1 MTITLNQQLLDLSTP
16 RVMAIMNLTPDSFYD
31 GGQLKN
37 HEQLLA
43 KVQQFIDEGASIIDL
58 GGYSTR
64 PGAVNISV
72 EEEMSRVVPVVQLI
86 REHFKN
92 IPLSVDTFRSQVARS
107 ALEQGASMVND
118 VSGATADD
126 LMLDLI
132 SEYQVPYVGMH
143 MRGTPQTMSTLT
155 DYQDIVFEIR
165 YFFSTLAEK
174 AAKRNINDLIIDPGL
189 GFAKTIAQ
197 NFHLLYHLEA
207 FKLLDLPVLIGLS
220 RKSMIYKTLNTT
232 PENALNGSSALH
244 MAALER
250 GAHLLRVH
258 DVKEAQECI
267 KLYTQLRNAASS
279 YEIVPLK
286 K

>member
-31 GGQLKN
+31 GGKLKN

-64 PGAVNISV
+64 PGAADISV
-72 EEEMSRVVPVVQLI
+72 EEEMSRVIPGLRII
-86 REHFKN
+86 REHYKD
-92 IPLSVDTFRSQVARS
+92 IPLSVDTFRSQVARA

-118 VSGATADD
+118 VSGSTADNQ
-126 LMLDLI
+126 MLDLI
-132 SEYQVPYVGMH
+132 AEYQVPYVGMH
-143 MRGTPQTMSTLT
+143 MRGTPQTMNTLT

-165 YFFSTLAEK
+165 YFFSTLAEE

-197 NFHLLYHLEA
+197 NFHLLYHLDA
-207 FKLLDLPVLIGLS
+207 FKLLELPVLIGLS

-267 KLYTQLRNAASS
+267 KLFTQLRDAAT
-279 YEIVPLK
+279 
-286 K
+286 

>member
-31 GGQLKN
+31 GGKLKN

-64 PGAVNISV
+64 PGAADISV
-72 EEEMSRVVPVVQLI
+72 EEEMSRVIPVVRII
-86 REHFKN
+86 REHFKA
-92 IPLSVDTFRSQVARS
+92 IPLSVDTFRSQVARA

-118 VSGATADD
+118 VSGTTADD
-126 LMLDLI
+126 QMLDLI
-132 SEYQVPYVGMH
+132 AEYQVPYVGMH
-143 MRGTPQTMSTLT
+143 MRGTPQTMNTLT

-165 YFFSTLAEK
+165 YFFSTLAEE

-197 NFHLLYHLEA
+197 NFHLLYHLDA
-207 FKLLDLPVLIGLS
+207 FKLLELPVLIGLS

-267 KLYTQLRNAASS
+267 KLFTQLRDAAT
-279 YEIVPLK
+279 
-286 K
+286 

>member
-31 GGQLKN
+31 GGKLKN
-37 HEQLLA
+37 HDQLLSR
-43 KVQQFIDEGASIIDL
+43 VQQFIDEGASIIDL

-64 PGAVNISV
+64 PGADDISV
-72 EEEMSRVVPVVQLI
+72 EEEISRVIPVVRLI
-86 REHFKN
+86 REHFKA
-92 IPLSVDTFRSQVARS
+92 IPMSVDTFRSQVARA
-107 ALEQGASMVND
+107 ALEQGVSMVND

-132 SEYQVPYVGMH
+132 AEYQVPYVGMH
-143 MRGTPQTMSTLT
+143 MRGTPQTMNTLT

-165 YFFSTLAEK
+165 YFFSTLAEEV
-174 AAKRNINDLIIDPGL
+174 AKRNINDLIIDPGL

-197 NFHLLYHLEA
+197 NFHLLYHLDA
-207 FKLLDLPVLIGLS
+207 FKLLELPVLIGLS

-267 KLYTQLRNAASS
+267 KLFTQLRDAAT
-279 YEIVPLK
+279 
-286 K
+286 

>member
-16 RVMAIMNLTPDSFYD
+16 RVMAVMNLTPDSFYD
-31 GGQLKN
+31 GGKLKN
-37 HEQLLA
+37 HEQVLA

-64 PGAVNISV
+64 PGAADISV
-72 EEEMSRVVPVVQLI
+72 EDEISRVIPVVQLI
-86 REHFKN
+86 REHFRA
-92 IPLSVDTFRSQVARS
+92 IPLSVDTFRSQVARA

-132 SEYQVPYVGMH
+132 AEYQVPYVGMH
-143 MRGTPQTMSTLT
+143 MRGTPQTMNTLT

-165 YFFSTLAEK
+165 YFFSTLAEE

-197 NFHLLYHLEA
+197 NFHLLYHLDA
-207 FKLLDLPVLIGLS
+207 FKLLELPVLIGLS

-267 KLYTQLRNAASS
+267 KLFTQLRDAAT
-279 YEIVPLK
+279 
-286 K
+286 

>member
-31 GGQLKN
+31 GGKLKN
-37 HEQLLA
+37 HEQVLA
-43 KVQQFIDEGASIIDL
+43 KVQQFIDEEASIIDL

-64 PGAVNISV
+64 PGAADISV
-72 EEEMSRVVPVVQLI
+72 EEEISRVIPVVQLI
-86 REHFKN
+86 REHFRA
-92 IPLSVDTFRSQVARS
+92 IPLSVDTFRSQVARA

-132 SEYQVPYVGMH
+132 AEYQVPYVGMH
-143 MRGTPQTMSTLT
+143 MRGTPQTMNTLT

-165 YFFSTLAEK
+165 YFFSTLAEE
-174 AAKRNINDLIIDPGL
+174 AAKRNINDLIVDPGL

-197 NFHLLYHLEA
+197 NFHLLYHLDA
-207 FKLLDLPVLIGLS
+207 FKLLELPVLIGLS

-267 KLYTQLRNAASS
+267 KLFTQLRDAAT
-279 YEIVPLK
+279 
-286 K
+286 

>member
-31 GGQLKN
+31 GGKLKN
-37 HEQLLA
+37 HEQVLA
-43 KVQQFIDEGASIIDL
+43 KVQQFIDEEASIIDL

-64 PGAVNISV
+64 PGAADISV
-72 EEEMSRVVPVVQLI
+72 EEEISRVIPVVQLI
-86 REHFKN
+86 REHFRA
-92 IPLSVDTFRSQVARS
+92 IPLSVDTFRSQVARA

-132 SEYQVPYVGMH
+132 AEYQVPYVGMH
-143 MRGTPQTMSTLT
+143 MRGTPQTMNTLT

-165 YFFSTLAEK
+165 YFFSTLAEE

-197 NFHLLYHLEA
+197 NFHLLYHLDA
-207 FKLLDLPVLIGLS
+207 FKLIELPVLIGLS

-267 KLYTQLRNAASS
+267 KLFTQLRDAAT
-279 YEIVPLK
+279 
-286 K
+286 

>member
-72 EEEMSRVVPVVQLI
+72 EEEMSRVIPVVQLI

-155 DYQDIVFEIR
+155 DYKDIVFEIR
-165 YFFSTLAEK
+165 YFFSTLSEK

-267 KLYTQLRNAASS
+267 KLYTQLRDAAS
-279 YEIVPLK
+279 
-286 K
+286 

>member
-31 GGQLKN
+31 GGKLKN
-37 HEQLLA
+37 HEQVLA

-64 PGAVNISV
+64 PGAADISV
-72 EEEMSRVVPVVQLI
+72 EEEISRVIPVVQLI
-86 REHFKN
+86 REHFRA
-92 IPLSVDTFRSQVARS
+92 IPLSVDTFRSQVARA

-132 SEYQVPYVGMH
+132 AEY
-143 MRGTPQTMSTLT
+143 L
-155 DYQDIVFEIR
+155 IV
-165 YFFSTLAEK
+165 
-174 AAKRNINDLIIDPGL
+174 DPGL

-197 NFHLLYHLEA
+197 NFHLLYHLDA
-207 FKLLDLPVLIGLS
+207 FKLLELPVLIGLS

-267 KLYTQLRNAASS
+267 KLFTQLRDAAT
-279 YEIVPLK
+279 
-286 K
+286 

>member
-31 GGQLKN
+31 GGKLKN
-37 HEQLLA
+37 HEQVLA

-64 PGAVNISV
+64 PGAADISV
-72 EEEMSRVVPVVQLI
+72 EEEISRVIPVVQLI
-86 REHFKN
+86 REHFRA
-92 IPLSVDTFRSQVARS
+92 IPLSVDTFRSQVARA

-132 SEYQVPYVGMH
+132 AEYQVPYVGMH
-143 MRGTPQTMSTLT
+143 MRGTPQTMNTLT

-165 YFFSTLAEK
+165 YFFSTLAEE
-174 AAKRNINDLIIDPGL
+174 AAKRNINDLIIDPGF

-197 NFHLLYHLEA
+197 NFHLLYHLDA
-207 FKLLDLPVLIGLS
+207 FKLLELPVLIGLS

-267 KLYTQLRNAASS
+267 KLFTQLRDAAT
-279 YEIVPLK
+279 
-286 K
+286 

>member
-1 MTITLNQQLLDLSTP
+1 MTITLNQQLLDLSTQ

-31 GGQLKN
+31 GGKLKN
-37 HEQLLA
+37 HEQVLA
-43 KVQQFIDEGASIIDL
+43 KVQQFIDEEASIIDL

-64 PGAVNISV
+64 PGAADISV
-72 EEEMSRVVPVVQLI
+72 EEEISRVIPVVQLI
-86 REHFKN
+86 REHFRA
-92 IPLSVDTFRSQVARS
+92 IPLSVDTFRSQVARA

-132 SEYQVPYVGMH
+132 AEYQVPYVGMH
-143 MRGTPQTMSTLT
+143 MRGTPQTMNTLT

-165 YFFSTLAEK
+165 YFFSTLAEE
-174 AAKRNINDLIIDPGL
+174 AAKRNINDLIVDPGL

-197 NFHLLYHLEA
+197 NFHLLYHLDA
-207 FKLLDLPVLIGLS
+207 FKLLELPVLIGLS

-232 PENALNGSSALH
+232 TENALNGSSALH

-267 KLYTQLRNAASS
+267 KLFTQLRDAAT
-279 YEIVPLK
+279 
-286 K
+286 

>member
-31 GGQLKN
+31 GGKLKN

-64 PGAVNISV
+64 PGAADISV
-72 EEEMSRVVPVVQLI
+72 EEEISRVIPVVRLI
-86 REHFKN
+86 REHFKA
-92 IPLSVDTFRSQVARS
+92 IPLSVDTFRSQVARA

-132 SEYQVPYVGMH
+132 AEYQVPYVGMH
-143 MRGTPQTMSTLT
+143 MRGTPQTMNTLT

-165 YFFSTLAEK
+165 YFFSTLAEE
-174 AAKRNINDLIIDPGL
+174 AAKRNINDLIVDPGL

-197 NFHLLYHLEA
+197 NFHLLYHLDA
-207 FKLLDLPVLIGLS
+207 FKLLELPVLIGLS

-267 KLYTQLRNAASS
+267 KLFTQLRDAAT
-279 YEIVPLK
+279 
-286 K
+286 

>member
-16 RVMAIMNLTPDSFYD
+16 RVMAIMNLTPDSFYN
-31 GGQLKN
+31 GGKLKN

-43 KVQQFIDEGASIIDL
+43 QVQQFIDEGASIIDL

-64 PGAVNISV
+64 PGAADISV
-72 EEEMSRVVPVVQLI
+72 EEEMSRVIPAVRII
-86 REHFKN
+86 REHYKD
-92 IPLSVDTFRSQVARS
+92 IPLSVDTFRSQVARA

-118 VSGATADD
+118 VSGSTADNQ
-126 LMLDLI
+126 MLDLI
-132 SEYQVPYVGMH
+132 AEHQVPYVGMH
-143 MRGTPQTMSTLT
+143 MRGTPQTMNTLT
-155 DYQDIVFEIR
+155 DYPDIVFEIR
-165 YFFSTLAEK
+165 YFFSTLAEE

-197 NFHLLYHLEA
+197 NFHLLYHLDA
-207 FKLLDLPVLIGLS
+207 FKLLELPVLIGLS

-267 KLYTQLRNAASS
+267 KLFTQLRDAAT
-279 YEIVPLK
+279 
-286 K
+286 

>member
-31 GGQLKN
+31 GGKLKN

-64 PGAVNISV
+64 PGAADISV
-72 EEEMSRVVPVVQLI
+72 EEEMSRVIPVVRFI
-86 REHFKN
+86 REHFKD
-92 IPLSVDTFRSQVARS
+92 IPLSVDTFRSQVARA

-118 VSGATADD
+118 VSGTTADD
-126 LMLDLI
+126 QMLDLI
-132 SEYQVPYVGMH
+132 AEYQVPYVGMH
-143 MRGTPQTMSTLT
+143 MRGTPQTMNTLT

-165 YFFSTLAEK
+165 YFFSTLAEE

-197 NFHLLYHLEA
+197 NFHLLYHLDA
-207 FKLLDLPVLIGLS
+207 FKLLELPVLIGLS

-267 KLYTQLRNAASS
+267 KLFTQLRDAAT
-279 YEIVPLK
+279 
-286 K
+286 

>member
-31 GGQLKN
+31 GGKLKN
-37 HEQLLA
+37 HEQVLA

-64 PGAVNISV
+64 PGAADISV
-72 EEEMSRVVPVVQLI
+72 EEEISRVIPVVRLI
-86 REHFKN
+86 REHFKA
-92 IPLSVDTFRSQVARS
+92 IPLSVDTFRSQVARA

-132 SEYQVPYVGMH
+132 AEYQVPYVGMH
-143 MRGTPQTMSTLT
+143 MRGTPQTMNTLT

-165 YFFSTLAEK
+165 YFFSTLAEE

-197 NFHLLYHLEA
+197 NFHLLYHLDA
-207 FKLLDLPVLIGLS
+207 FKLLELPVLIGLS

-267 KLYTQLRNAASS
+267 KLFTQLRDAAT
-279 YEIVPLK
+279 
-286 K
+286 

>member
-31 GGQLKN
+31 GGKLKN

-64 PGAVNISV
+64 PGAADISI
-72 EEEMSRVVPVVQLI
+72 EEEISRVIPVVRII
-86 REHFKN
+86 REHFKDF
-92 IPLSVDTFRSQVARS
+92 PLSVDTFRSQVARS

-118 VSGATADD
+118 VSGSTADD
-126 LMLDLI
+126 KMLDLI
-132 SEYQVPYVGMH
+132 ADYQVPYVGMH
-143 MRGTPQTMSTLT
+143 MRGTPQTMNTLT

-165 YFFSTLAEK
+165 YFFSTLAEE

-207 FKLLDLPVLIGLS
+207 FKLLELPVLIGLS

-267 KLYTQLRNAASS
+267 KLFTQLRDAAT
-279 YEIVPLK
+279 
-286 K
+286 

>member
-86 REHFKN
+86 REHFKD

-197 NFHLLYHLEA
+197 NFHLLYHLDA
-207 FKLLDLPVLIGLS
+207 FKLLDLPILIGLS
-220 RKSMIYKTLNTT
+220 RKSMIYKTLNTS

-267 KLYTQLRNAASS
+267 KLYTQLRDAAS
-279 YEIVPLK
+279 
-286 K
+286 

>member
-31 GGQLKN
+31 GGKLKN
-37 HEQLLA
+37 HEQVLA

-64 PGAVNISV
+64 PGAADISV
-72 EEEMSRVVPVVQLI
+72 EEEISRVIPVVQLI
-86 REHFKN
+86 REHFRA
-92 IPLSVDTFRSQVARS
+92 IPLSVDTFRSQVARA

-132 SEYQVPYVGMH
+132 AEYQVPYVGMH
-143 MRGTPQTMSTLT
+143 MRGTPQTMNTLT

-165 YFFSTLAEK
+165 YFFSTLAEE
-174 AAKRNINDLIIDPGL
+174 AAKRNINDLIVDPGL

-197 NFHLLYHLEA
+197 NFHLLYHLDA
-207 FKLLDLPVLIGLS
+207 FKLLELPVLIGLS

-267 KLYTQLRNAASS
+267 KLFTQLRDAAT
-279 YEIVPLK
+279 
-286 K
+286 

>member
-31 GGQLKN
+31 GGKLKN
-37 HEQLLA
+37 HEQVLA
-43 KVQQFIDEGASIIDL
+43 KVQQFIDEEASIIDL

-64 PGAVNISV
+64 PGAADISV
-72 EEEMSRVVPVVQLI
+72 EEEISRVIPVVQLI
-86 REHFKN
+86 REHFRA
-92 IPLSVDTFRSQVARS
+92 IPLSVDTFRSQVARA

-132 SEYQVPYVGMH
+132 AEYQVPYVGMH
-143 MRGTPQTMSTLT
+143 MRGTPQTMNTLT

-165 YFFSTLAEK
+165 YFFSTLAEE

-197 NFHLLYHLEA
+197 NFHLLYHLDA
-207 FKLLDLPVLIGLS
+207 FKLLELPVLIGLS

-267 KLYTQLRNAASS
+267 KLFTQLRDAAT
-279 YEIVPLK
+279 
-286 K
+286 

>member
-31 GGQLKN
+31 GGKLKN

-64 PGAVNISV
+64 PGAADISV
-72 EEEMSRVVPVVQLI
+72 EEELSRVVPVVRII
-86 REHFKN
+86 REHFKD
-92 IPLSVDTFRSQVARS
+92 IPLSVDTFRSQVARA

-126 LMLDLI
+126 QMLDLI
-132 SEYQVPYVGMH
+132 AEYQVPYVGMH
-143 MRGTPQTMSTLT
+143 MRGTPQTMNTLT
-155 DYQDIVFEIR
+155 DYKDIVFEIR
-165 YFFSTLAEK
+165 YFFSTLAEE

-197 NFHLLYHLEA
+197 NFHLLYHLDA
-207 FKLLDLPVLIGLS
+207 FKLLELPVLIGLS

-267 KLYTQLRNAASS
+267 KLFTQLRDAAT
-279 YEIVPLK
+279 
-286 K
+286 

>member
-31 GGQLKN
+31 GGKLKN
-37 HEQLLA
+37 HDQLLSR
-43 KVQQFIDEGASIIDL
+43 VQQFIDEGASIIDL

-64 PGAVNISV
+64 PGAADISV
-72 EEEMSRVVPVVQLI
+72 EEEISRVIPVVQLI
-86 REHFKN
+86 REHFRA
-92 IPLSVDTFRSQVARS
+92 IPLSVDTFRSQVARA

-132 SEYQVPYVGMH
+132 AEYQVPYVGMH
-143 MRGTPQTMSTLT
+143 MRGTPQTMNTLT

-165 YFFSTLAEK
+165 YFFSTLAEE
-174 AAKRNINDLIIDPGL
+174 AAKRNINDLIVDPGL

-197 NFHLLYHLEA
+197 NFHLLYHLDA
-207 FKLLDLPVLIGLS
+207 FKLLELPVLIGLS

-267 KLYTQLRNAASS
+267 KLFTQLRDAAT
-279 YEIVPLK
+279 
-286 K
+286 

>member
-155 DYQDIVFEIR
+155 DYKDIVFEIR

-267 KLYTQLRNAASS
+267 KLYTQLRDAAS
-279 YEIVPLK
+279 
-286 K
+286 

>member
-31 GGQLKN
+31 GGKLKN
-37 HEQLLA
+37 HEQVLA

-64 PGAVNISV
+64 PGAADISV
-72 EEEMSRVVPVVQLI
+72 EEEISRVIPVVQLI
-86 REHFKN
+86 REHFRA
-92 IPLSVDTFRSQVARS
+92 IPLSVDTFRSQVARA

-132 SEYQVPYVGMH
+132 AEYQVPYVGMH
-143 MRGTPQTMSTLT
+143 MRGTPQTMNTLT

-165 YFFSTLAEK
+165 YFFSTLAEE

-197 NFHLLYHLEA
+197 NFHLLYHLDA
-207 FKLLDLPVLIGLS
+207 FKLLELPVLIGLS

-267 KLYTQLRNAASS
+267 KLFTQLRDAAT
-279 YEIVPLK
+279 
-286 K
+286 

>member
-86 REHFKN
+86 REHFKD

-143 MRGTPQTMSTLT
+143 MRGTPQTMSTLS

-267 KLYTQLRNAASS
+267 KLYTQLRDAAS
-279 YEIVPLK
+279 
-286 K
+286 

>member
-31 GGQLKN
+31 GGKLKN
-37 HEQLLA
+37 HDQLLSR
-43 KVQQFIDEGASIIDL
+43 VQQFIDEGASIIDL

-64 PGAVNISV
+64 PGAADISV
-72 EEEMSRVVPVVQLI
+72 EEEISRVIPVVQLI
-86 REHFKN
+86 REHFRA
-92 IPLSVDTFRSQVARS
+92 IPLSVDTFRSQVARA

-118 VSGATADD
+118 VSGATADN

-132 SEYQVPYVGMH
+132 AEYQVPYVGMH
-143 MRGTPQTMSTLT
+143 MRGTPQTMNTLT

-165 YFFSTLAEK
+165 YFFSTLAEE

-197 NFHLLYHLEA
+197 NFHLLYHLDA
-207 FKLLDLPVLIGLS
+207 FKLLELPVLIGLS

-267 KLYTQLRNAASS
+267 KLFTQLRDAAT
-279 YEIVPLK
+279 
-286 K
+286 

>member
-31 GGQLKN
+31 GGKLKN
-37 HEQLLA
+37 HDQLLSR
-43 KVQQFIDEGASIIDL
+43 VQQFIDEGASIIDL

-64 PGAVNISV
+64 PGAADISV
-72 EEEMSRVVPVVQLI
+72 EEEISRVIPVVQLI
-86 REHFKN
+86 REHFKA
-92 IPLSVDTFRSQVARS
+92 IPLSVDTFRSQVARA

-132 SEYQVPYVGMH
+132 AEYQVPYVGMH
-143 MRGTPQTMSTLT
+143 MRGTPQTMNTLT

-165 YFFSTLAEK
+165 YFFSTLAEE

-197 NFHLLYHLEA
+197 NFHLLYHLDA
-207 FKLLDLPVLIGLS
+207 FKLLELPVLIGLS

-267 KLYTQLRNAASS
+267 KLFTQLRDAAT
-279 YEIVPLK
+279 
-286 K
+286 

>member
-31 GGQLKN
+31 GGKLKN
-37 HEQLLA
+37 HEQVLA

-64 PGAVNISV
+64 PGAADISV
-72 EEEMSRVVPVVQLI
+72 EEEISRVIPVVQLI
-86 REHFKN
+86 REHFRA
-92 IPLSVDTFRSQVARS
+92 IPLSVDTFRSQVARA

-132 SEYQVPYVGMH
+132 AEYQVPYVGMH
-143 MRGTPQTMSTLT
+143 MRGTPQTMNTLT

-174 AAKRNINDLIIDPGL
+174 AAKRNINDLIVDPGL

-197 NFHLLYHLEA
+197 NFHLLYHLDA
-207 FKLLDLPVLIGLS
+207 FKLLELPVLIGLS

-267 KLYTQLRNAASS
+267 KLFTQLRDAAT
-279 YEIVPLK
+279 
-286 K
+286 